1 MIDGEIR
8 GFLILRDHK
17 VSLYAINLDKDK
29 DRYSKLMKY
38 YTNSDLADHHKLNR
52 FSAIY
57 GKDVD
62 PEMWLTPEAMKEMRL
77 IEKNG
82 YRTHHHSITRG
93 GLGCF
98 LSHYHLAKNLLL

>member
-1 MIDGEIR
+1 MFELHECHRQRASIVIDGEIR

-62 PEMWLTPEAMKEMRL
+62 PEMWLTTTTTTTRVRVQ
-77 IEKNG
+77 KNIKIIG
-82 YRTHHHSITRG
+82 NS
-93 GLGCF
+93 
-98 LSHYHLAKNLLL
+98 KNQKDKK